1 MRESLNQTVLTR
13 TFWRWGGSLQTAAV
27 PEDADA
33 TPALLRRDRACTSAA
48 ASEDEFR

>member
-27 PEDADA
+27 PEDAEA
-33 TPALLRRDRACTSAA
+33 SPAPLLGDRTSTSAA
-48 ASEDEFR
+48 TDEDDLQ